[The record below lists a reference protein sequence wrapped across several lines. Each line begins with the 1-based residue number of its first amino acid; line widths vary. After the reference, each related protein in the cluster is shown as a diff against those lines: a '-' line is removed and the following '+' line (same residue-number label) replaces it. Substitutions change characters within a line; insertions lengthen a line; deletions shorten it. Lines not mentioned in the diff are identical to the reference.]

1 MIKVSV
7 VIPVY
12 NGEAYLEECM
22 DSILFQT
29 LKEIEVICVD
39 DGSTDHCSELLQKY
53 KEMDSRVKVIT
64 NQRNYGPGTSRNK
77 GLEKARG
84 KYVIFL
90 DADDVFEKELLEL
103 AFSRA
108 EIYQTDIC
116 IFREDEFSDSI
127 KKRTEYPYSR
137 FSIEKLEKRGV
148 FSPNDVKDVLF
159 NLWNGWAWDKLFLR
173 EFVLENGLWFQEMW
187 SSEDG
192 FFVHAAMASAKRL
205 TCLNKVL
212 VHHRVNRSSSIS
224 NSKDSSWEC
233 CCFYLEK
240 LYAYLTQKGLYETF
254 EKSFINWVPAF
265 LYWNFLTL
273 KEANRNQLFYK
284 MKNHIWIAFELVK
297 YDRRQFYNPFYYWMI
312 HTIKASDCFE
322 ECKIPVDKT
331 GRWMFMFRENEEK
344 MEALF
349 RYMEKRQYK
358 GAVWGAG
365 ERGIVF
371 LDRYGGRKELK
382 KIFDKD
388 SRKTGQVIK
397 EGYVVEAFD
406 DTACK
411 EIDLIIVTNTDYY
424 ESIVSDVKKVC
435 PNIQVFDLEAYQDPV
450 LSFPFRL
457 EEWIQ

>member
-64 NQRNYGPGTSRNK
+64 NQRNSGPGTSRNK

-90 DADDVFEKELLEL
+90 DADDVFEEELLEL

-148 FSPNDVKDVLF
+148 FSPKDVKDVLF

-173 EFVLENGLWFQEMW
+173 EFVL
-187 SSEDG
+187 
-192 FFVHAAMASAKRL
+192 
-205 TCLNKVL
+205 
-212 VHHRVNRSSSIS
+212 
-224 NSKDSSWEC
+224 
-233 CCFYLEK
+233 
-240 LYAYLTQKGLYETF
+240 
-254 EKSFINWVPAF
+254 
-265 LYWNFLTL
+265 
-273 KEANRNQLFYK
+273 
-284 MKNHIWIAFELVK
+284 
-297 YDRRQFYNPFYYWMI
+297 
-312 HTIKASDCFE
+312 
-322 ECKIPVDKT
+322 
-331 GRWMFMFRENEEK
+331 
-344 MEALF
+344 
-349 RYMEKRQYK
+349 
-358 GAVWGAG
+358 
-365 ERGIVF
+365 
-371 LDRYGGRKELK
+371 
-382 KIFDKD
+382 
-388 SRKTGQVIK
+388 
-397 EGYVVEAFD
+397 
-406 DTACK
+406 
-411 EIDLIIVTNTDYY
+411 
-424 ESIVSDVKKVC
+424 
-435 PNIQVFDLEAYQDPV
+435 
-450 LSFPFRL
+450 
-457 EEWIQ
+457 